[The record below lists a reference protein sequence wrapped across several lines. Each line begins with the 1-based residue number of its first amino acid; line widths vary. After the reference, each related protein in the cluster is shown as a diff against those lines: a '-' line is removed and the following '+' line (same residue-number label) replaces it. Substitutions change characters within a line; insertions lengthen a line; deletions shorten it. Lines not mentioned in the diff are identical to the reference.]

1 MQRLARCSV
10 LRSPPHMMD
19 SFHLQRFVDAQ
30 DPIFEQVLRELRR
43 GRKTGH
49 WMWFIFPQIKGL
61 GSSAVAQRF
70 AISGREEALAYWRHP
85 ILGARLR
92 ECTRL
97 VNSVEGRSVREIFGQ
112 PDDLKFRSSVTLFAE
127 VSGESMPFTDA
138 LEKYFAGEPDP
149 LTLERL
155 T

>member
-1 MQRLARCSV
+1 MT
-10 LRSPPHMMD
+10 D
-19 SFHLQRFVDAQ
+19 SFDLQRFIDAQ
-30 DPIFEQVLRELRR
+30 HPIFEQVLRELRQ
-43 GRKTGH
+43 GRKMGH

-61 GSSAVAQRF
+61 GSSPMAQRF
-70 AISGREEALAYWRHP
+70 AISGREEALAYGRHP

-97 VNSVEGRSVREIFGQ
+97 VNSVEGRTARQIFGQ

-127 VSGESMPFTDA
+127 VSGENMPFADA

>member
-1 MQRLARCSV
+1 
-10 LRSPPHMMD
+10 MMD
-19 SFHLQRFVDAQ
+19 PFDLQRFIDAQ
-30 DPIFEQVLRELRR
+30 DPIFEQVLRELRQ
-43 GRKTGH
+43 GRKSGH

-61 GSSAVAQRF
+61 GSSPMAQRF
-70 AISGREEALAYWRHP
+70 AISGREEALAYWCHP

-97 VNSVEGRSVREIFGQ
+97 VNRAEGRSARQIFGQ

-127 VSGESMPFTDA
+127 VSGENKPFADA
-138 LEKYFAGEPDP
+138 LEKYFDGEPDP
-149 LTLERL
+149 LTVELL